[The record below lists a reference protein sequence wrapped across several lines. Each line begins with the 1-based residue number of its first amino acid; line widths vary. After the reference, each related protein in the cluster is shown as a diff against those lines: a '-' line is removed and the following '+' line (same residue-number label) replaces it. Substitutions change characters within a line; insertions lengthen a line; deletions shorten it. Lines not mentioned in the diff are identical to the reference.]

1 MKDSLVAGIS
11 TTAKILVDRD
21 RTIGFMGDEGRV
33 YATPWMVRDIEHTAR
48 DLLIE
53 HLPLIQDHYGHLSAR
68 HLAALADDMRLAQ
81 TEVYE
86 VATFYAHF
94 DVVRED
100 ETPPPP
106 LTVRVCDSLTCE
118 MMGAMGLEKTDDL
131 KPWHLMRRTEAY
143 EIRNYSEIYD
153 FLKPGDLL
161 KKSLPISYARAV
173 EAANAE
179 SFNDIH
185 PSV

>member
-1 MKDSLVAGIS
+1 
-11 TTAKILVDRD
+11 
-21 RTIGFMGDEGRV
+21 
-33 YATPWMVRDIEHTAR
+33 
-48 DLLIE
+48 
-53 HLPLIQDHYGHLSAR
+53 
-68 HLAALADDMRLAQ
+68 
-81 TEVYE
+81 
-86 VATFYAHF
+86 
-94 DVVRED
+94 
-100 ETPPPP
+100 
-106 LTVRVCDSLTCE
+106 

-161 KKSLPISYARAV
+161 KKSLPVSYARAV

-179 SFNDIH
+179 SFSDIH